1 MIGRIMRNG
10 MKRVGKRWTGILQLL
25 PVQDRK
31 AAQQLF
37 AVRCE
42 LDQNLAPIL
51 FAVAA
56 DDSSALDEA
65 VNQLHCAVMTQAQ
78 TG

>member
-10 MKRVGKRWTGILQLL
+10 MKRFGKRWTGILQLL

-37 AVRCE
+37 TVRCE
-42 LDQNLAPIL
+42 LDENLAAIL
-51 FAVAA
+51 FVVTANE
-56 DDSSALDEA
+56 SSPLDKA
-65 VNQLHCAVMTQAQ
+65 VNQLHRAVMAQA
-78 TG
+78 